1 MDSFNIGTYVIA
13 VYDHRWY
20 VGKMIGLNGEEITVS
35 YMTPVRG
42 MWKWGR
48 KDEDT
53 MHKDEVLMVISEPTK
68 AGNLYEIKECEK
80 ESANNLLKE
89 LLSI

>member
-1 MDSFNIGTYVIA
+1 MDSFNVGTYVIA
-13 VYDHRWY
+13 VYDRWY
-20 VGKMIGLNGEEITVS
+20 VGKIIGLDGEEITVS